1 MQRNKTAK
9 NHMYNSFKWIGIC
22 LFLSFAAV
30 GQQNFFNVPSSDITP
45 RNRVFF
51 QQQLNFIPNGVQS
64 GSTFCYG
71 LGLNTEIGFNILG
84 VNYDYHQKFVANHT
98 EQPYN
103 PFFTL
108 NAQKSFQLHEDF
120 KIGLGAQ
127 AGFTQV
133 GQGGT
138 YLYGN
143 GVYVNE
149 HTHTKWVS
157 GLYYTTDNYFGPE
170 SRNFAEDGALKSLG
184 IQLGVEQNIWE
195 ERLLFQA
202 DFISGKHSLG
212 EVVIG
217 GAYYMSKHW
226 VLSVGIQIPT
236 FNSQSQPAS
245 VFELTFVP

>member
-1 MQRNKTAK
+1 
-9 NHMYNSFKWIGIC
+9 MYNKIYGIGF
-22 LFLSFAAV
+22 FLLLSVTAW

-45 RNRVFF
+45 ANKIFV

-64 GSTFCYG
+64 GTTFCYG
-71 LGLNTEIGFNILG
+71 LGKNTEIGFNVLG
-84 VNYDYHQKFVANHT
+84 INYDYQQKFVANHS

-120 KIGLGAQ
+120 KLGLGAQ
-127 AGFTQV
+127 AGFTQI
-133 GQGGT
+133 GQAGA

-143 GVYVNE
+143 SVYINE

-157 GLYYTTDNYFGPE
+157 GLYYSTDNYFGPE
-170 SRNFAEDGALKSLG
+170 SRNFIEDGALKSIGL
-184 IQLGVEQNIWE
+184 QLGVEQNIWA

-202 DFISGKHSLG
+202 DFISGRHSLG

-217 GAYYMSKHW
+217 GAYYVSKHW
-226 VLSVGIQIPT
+226 VLSAGIQIPT

>member
-1 MQRNKTAK
+1 
-9 NHMYNSFKWIGIC
+9 MYHSIKWIGAFMLIS
-22 LFLSFAAV
+22 LTAI

-45 RNRVFF
+45 RKKVFF

-71 LGLNTEIGFNILG
+71 LGHNTEIGFNVLG
-84 VNYDYHQKFVANHT
+84 VNYDYQQKFVANHT

-170 SRNFAEDGALKSLG
+170 SRNFTDEGALKSLG

-217 GAYYMSKHW
+217 GAYYVSKHW
-226 VLSVGIQIPT
+226 VLSAGIQIPT

>member
-1 MQRNKTAK
+1 
-9 NHMYNSFKWIGIC
+9 MYNTFKWIGIC
-22 LFLSFAAV
+22 LLLSFPAFS
-30 GQQNFFNVPSSDITP
+30 QQNFFNVPSSDITP
-45 RNRVFF
+45 PNKVFF

-64 GSTFCYG
+64 GSTICYG
-71 LGLNTEIGFNILG
+71 LGHNSEIGFNVLG
-84 VNYDYHQKFVANHT
+84 VNYDYQQKFVANHT
-98 EQPYN
+98 EKPYY

-127 AGFTQV
+127 TGFTQL

-143 GVYVNE
+143 GVFVNE

-157 GLYYTTDNYFGPE
+157 GLYYTSDNYFGPE
-170 SRNFAEDGALKSLG
+170 SRNFTDDGALKSLG

-217 GAYYMSKHW
+217 GAYYVSQHW
-226 VLSVGIQIPT
+226 VVSAGIQIPT

>member
-1 MQRNKTAK
+1 
-9 NHMYNSFKWIGIC
+9 MYHSIKWIGAFMLIS
-22 LFLSFAAV
+22 LTAI

-45 RNRVFF
+45 HNKVFF

-71 LGLNTEIGFNILG
+71 LGHNTEIGFNVLG
-84 VNYDYHQKFVANHT
+84 VNYDYQQKFVANHT

-108 NAQKSFQLHEDF
+108 NAQKSFQLQEDF

-157 GLYYTTDNYFGPE
+157 GLYYTSDNYFGPE
-170 SRNFAEDGALKSLG
+170 SRNFMEEGALKSLG
-184 IQLGVEQNIWE
+184 IQLGVEQNIWA

-217 GAYYMSKHW
+217 GAYYVSKHW
-226 VLSVGIQIPT
+226 VLSAGIQIPT
-236 FNSQSQPAS
+236 FHSQSQPAS

>member
-1 MQRNKTAK
+1 MLISLTV
-9 NHMYNSFKWIGIC
+9 I
-22 LFLSFAAV
+22 

-45 RNRVFF
+45 RNKVFF
-51 QQQLNFIPNGVQS
+51 QQQLNFIPHGVQS

-71 LGLNTEIGFNILG
+71 LGHDTEIGLNVLG
-84 VNYDYHQKFVANHT
+84 LNYDYQQKFVANHT

-108 NAQKSFQLHEDF
+108 NAQKSFPLHEDF

-133 GQGGT
+133 GQGGA
-138 YLYGN
+138 YLFGN
-143 GVYVNE
+143 GVYINE

-157 GLYYTTDNYFGPE
+157 GLYYSTDNYFGPE
-170 SRNFAEDGALKSLG
+170 PRNFMEEGALKSMG

-195 ERLLFQA
+195 DRLLFQA

-212 EVVIG
+212 EAVIG
-217 GAYYMSKHW
+217 GAYYVSKHW
-226 VLSVGIQIPT
+226 VLSAGIQIPT
-236 FNSQSQPAS
+236 FHSQSQPAS

>member
-1 MQRNKTAK
+1 MYKQIPGIGFFLLLSLTA
-9 NHMYNSFKWIGIC
+9 W
-22 LFLSFAAV
+22 

-45 RNRVFF
+45 ANKIFV

-64 GSTFCYG
+64 GTTFCYG
-71 LGLNTEIGFNILG
+71 LGKNTEIGFNVLG
-84 VNYDYHQKFVANHT
+84 INYDYQQKFVANHS

-120 KIGLGAQ
+120 KLGLGAQ
-127 AGFTQV
+127 TGFTQI
-133 GQGGT
+133 GQAGA

-143 GVYVNE
+143 GVYINE

-157 GLYYTTDNYFGPE
+157 GLYYSTDNYFGPE
-170 SRNFAEDGALKSLG
+170 SRNFIEGGALKSIGL
-184 IQLGVEQNIWE
+184 QLGVEQNIWA

-202 DFISGKHSLG
+202 DFISGRHSLG

-217 GAYYMSKHW
+217 GAYYVSKHW
-226 VLSVGIQIPT
+226 VLSAGMQVPT

>member
-1 MQRNKTAK
+1 MLISLTA
-9 NHMYNSFKWIGIC
+9 I
-22 LFLSFAAV
+22 

-45 RNRVFF
+45 HNKVFF

-84 VNYDYHQKFVANHT
+84 VNYDYQQKFVANHT

-149 HTHTKWVS
+149 QTHTKWVS
-157 GLYYTTDNYFGPE
+157 GLYYTSDNYFGPE
-170 SRNFAEDGALKSLG
+170 SRNFMEEGALKSLG
-184 IQLGVEQNIWE
+184 IQLGVEQNIWA

-217 GAYYMSKHW
+217 GAYYVSKHW
-226 VLSVGIQIPT
+226 VLSAGIQIPT
-236 FNSQSQPAS
+236 FHSQSQPAS

>member
-1 MQRNKTAK
+1 
-9 NHMYNSFKWIGIC
+9 MYNKIYGIGF
-22 LFLSFAAV
+22 FLLLSVTAW

-45 RNRVFF
+45 ANKIFV

-64 GSTFCYG
+64 GTTFCYG
-71 LGLNTEIGFNILG
+71 LGKNTEMGFNVLG
-84 VNYDYHQKFVANHT
+84 INYDYQQKFVANHS

-120 KIGLGAQ
+120 KLGLGAQ
-127 AGFTQV
+127 AGFTQI
-133 GQGGT
+133 GQAGA

-143 GVYVNE
+143 SVYINE

-157 GLYYTTDNYFGPE
+157 GLYYSTDNYFGPE
-170 SRNFAEDGALKSLG
+170 SRNFIEGGALKSIGL
-184 IQLGVEQNIWE
+184 QLGVEQNIWA

-202 DFISGKHSLG
+202 DFISGRHSLG

-217 GAYYMSKHW
+217 GAYYVSKHW
-226 VLSVGIQIPT
+226 VLSAGIQIPT

>member
-1 MQRNKTAK
+1 MPIQ
-9 NHMYNSFKWIGIC
+9 FKWIASFV
-22 LFLSFAAV
+22 LLSLTSF

-45 RNRVFF
+45 SRKIFV
-51 QQQLNFIPNGVQS
+51 QQQLNFISNGVQS
-64 GSTFCYG
+64 GTTFCYG
-71 LGLNTEIGFNILG
+71 LGNHTEIGFNVLG
-84 VNYDYHQKFVANHT
+84 VNYDYQQKFVANHS

-103 PFFTL
+103 PFFTI

-120 KIGLGAQ
+120 KVGLGGQ

-133 GQGGT
+133 GQSGA

-149 HTHTKWVS
+149 HTHTKWV
-157 GLYYTTDNYFGPE
+157 GGFYTTTDNYFGPE
-170 SRNFAEDGALKSLG
+170 SRNVVEAGALKSLG
-184 IQLGVEQNIWE
+184 IQLGVEQNIWA

-217 GAYYMSKHW
+217 GAYYVTKHW
-226 VLSVGIQIPT
+226 VLSAGIQIPT

>member
-1 MQRNKTAK
+1 
-9 NHMYNSFKWIGIC
+9 MYNKIYGIGF
-22 LFLSFAAV
+22 FLLLSVTAW

-45 RNRVFF
+45 ASKIFV

-64 GSTFCYG
+64 GTTFCYG
-71 LGLNTEIGFNILG
+71 LGKNTEIGFNVLG
-84 VNYDYHQKFVANHT
+84 INYDYQQKFVANHS

-120 KIGLGAQ
+120 KLGLGAQ
-127 AGFTQV
+127 AGFTQI
-133 GQGGT
+133 GQAGA

-143 GVYVNE
+143 SVYINE

-157 GLYYTTDNYFGPE
+157 GLYYSTDNYFGPE
-170 SRNFAEDGALKSLG
+170 SRNFIEDGTLKSIGL
-184 IQLGVEQNIWE
+184 QLGVEQNIWA

-202 DFISGKHSLG
+202 DFISGRHSLG

-217 GAYYMSKHW
+217 GAYYVSKHW
-226 VLSVGIQIPT
+226 VLSAGIQIPT

>member
-1 MQRNKTAK
+1 
-9 NHMYNSFKWIGIC
+9 MYNKIYGIGF
-22 LFLSFAAV
+22 FLLLSVTAW

-45 RNRVFF
+45 ASKIFV

-64 GSTFCYG
+64 GTTFCYG
-71 LGLNTEIGFNILG
+71 LGKNTEIGFNVLG
-84 VNYDYHQKFVANHT
+84 INYDYQQKFVANHS

-120 KIGLGAQ
+120 KLGLGAQ
-127 AGFTQV
+127 AGFTQI
-133 GQGGT
+133 GQAGA

-143 GVYVNE
+143 SVYINE

-157 GLYYTTDNYFGPE
+157 GLYYSTDNYFGPE
-170 SRNFAEDGALKSLG
+170 SRNFIEDGALKSIGL
-184 IQLGVEQNIWE
+184 QLGVEQNIWA

-202 DFISGKHSLG
+202 DFISGRHSIG

-217 GAYYMSKHW
+217 GAYYVSKHW
-226 VLSVGIQIPT
+226 VLSAGIQIPT

>member
-1 MQRNKTAK
+1 
-9 NHMYNSFKWIGIC
+9 MYNKIYGIGF
-22 LFLSFAAV
+22 FLLLSVTAW

-45 RNRVFF
+45 ASKIFV

-64 GSTFCYG
+64 GTTFCYG
-71 LGLNTEIGFNILG
+71 LGKNTEIGFNVLG
-84 VNYDYHQKFVANHT
+84 INYDYQQKFVANHS

-120 KIGLGAQ
+120 KLGLGAQ
-127 AGFTQV
+127 AGFTQI
-133 GQGGT
+133 GQAGA

-143 GVYVNE
+143 SVYINE

-157 GLYYTTDNYFGPE
+157 GLYYSTDNYFGPE
-170 SRNFAEDGALKSLG
+170 SRNFIEGGALKSIGL
-184 IQLGVEQNIWE
+184 QLGVEQNIWA

-202 DFISGKHSLG
+202 DFISGRHSLG

-217 GAYYMSKHW
+217 GAYYVSKHW
-226 VLSVGIQIPT
+226 VLSAGIQIPT

>member
-1 MQRNKTAK
+1 
-9 NHMYNSFKWIGIC
+9 MYHSIKWIGAFMLIS
-22 LFLSFAAV
+22 LTAI

-45 RNRVFF
+45 HNKVFF

-71 LGLNTEIGFNILG
+71 LGHNTEIGFNVLG
-84 VNYDYHQKFVANHT
+84 VNYDYQQKFVANHT

-103 PFFTL
+103 PLFTL

-157 GLYYTTDNYFGPE
+157 GLYYTSDNYFGPE
-170 SRNFAEDGALKSLG
+170 SRNFTDEGALKSLG
-184 IQLGVEQNIWE
+184 IQLGVEQNIWA

-217 GAYYMSKHW
+217 GAYYVSKHW
-226 VLSVGIQIPT
+226 VLSAGIQIPT
-236 FNSQSQPAS
+236 FHSQSQPAS

>member
-1 MQRNKTAK
+1 MNSTIKGIGFCLLLALTA
-9 NHMYNSFKWIGIC
+9 S
-22 LFLSFAAV
+22 

-45 RNRVFF
+45 HNNVFF
-51 QQQLNFIPNGVQS
+51 QQQLNFISNGIQS
-64 GSTFCYG
+64 GTTFCYG
-71 LGLNTEIGFNILG
+71 IGHNSEIGFNVLG
-84 VNYDYHQKFVANHT
+84 INYDYQQKFIANHA

-103 PFFTL
+103 PFFTF

-157 GLYYTTDNYFGPE
+157 GLYYTSDNYFGPE
-170 SRNFAEDGALKSLG
+170 SRNFMEEGALKSLG
-184 IQLGVEQNIWE
+184 IQLGVEQNIWS

-212 EVVIG
+212 EMVIG
-217 GAYYMSKHW
+217 GAYYVSNHW
-226 VLSVGIQIPT
+226 VLSAGIQIPT
-236 FNSQSQPAS
+236 FHSQSQPAY
-245 VFELTFVP
+245 VYELTFVP